1 MSEQYDD
8 YLTIAQ
14 AAAYVGVS
22 AATLRRWD
30 KDEKLTAVRRPGS
43 QYRYYRIADLEPF
56 RLEYGTAEKAQDVV
70 AGFFDAA
77 EPKIGGN
84 PQLREPQNLCVSFHR

>member
-1 MSEQYDD
+1 MDEQYED

-30 KDEKLTAVRRPGS
+30 AAGRLTAARRPGS

-56 RLEYGTAEKAQDVV
+56 RLEYGAADKAKEHD
-70 AGFFDAA
+70 D
-77 EPKIGGN
+77 
-84 PQLREPQNLCVSFHR
+84 S